1 MRSRP
6 ASAER
11 PVKIQVNVPTPKF
24 VPTFLTFMKRN
35 FLYNA
40 PLYTDCACVLES
52 SAYCIPS
59 FPPLFLFSAPF
70 EMDFLSLWHLAEI
83 GLYGNKH
90 SDGIAAQR
98 GGSRAERPFSYS
110 DAAEIALQGGWGGW
124 PTGNGNKLSNSP
136 ACCLTQLFLAAV
148 YILSI
153 SGGPSTPSALYSRP
167 WKTVSKIK

>member
-1 MRSRP
+1 M
-6 ASAER
+6 
-11 PVKIQVNVPTPKF
+11 KIQVNVPTPKF

-40 PLYTDCACVLES
+40 PLYTDCVLES

-110 DAAEIALQGGWGGW
+110 DAAEIALQSA
-124 PTGNGNKLSNSP
+124 LENSP
-136 ACCLTQLFLAAV
+136 KNKINIVIVNPLSTTPPSFLHSPSHLSFAVVNGSSSQLTAH
-148 YILSI
+148 Y
-153 SGGPSTPSALYSRP
+153 TRTHLYP
-167 WKTVSKIK
+167 IAI